1 MGSSGSDI
9 RPILEAMDHTD
20 LMEFSEVLD
29 KRVRAGMATL
39 EDFGQL
45 ARVHEELSRRT
56 SGGAVGLRLDT

>member
-1 MGSSGSDI
+1 
-9 RPILEAMDHTD
+9 MDHTD